1 MKMKSSMSPTLNR
14 YIVTY
19 ESGRKLKLMAT
30 DEVRAF
36 AIGAIVS
43 DQIIEDI
50 SLAVV
55 QIKIDKPCL
64 N

>member
-1 MKMKSSMSPTLNR
+1 MKSSMSPILKR

-19 ESGRKLKLMAT
+19 ENGKSLKLFAT
-30 DEVRAF
+30 NPMTALTL
-36 AIGAIVS
+36 GSIVS
-43 DQIIEDI
+43 DQIITNI
-50 SLAVV
+50 TQAIV

>member
-1 MKMKSSMSPTLNR
+1 MKSSMSPILKR

-19 ESGRKLKLMAT
+19 ENGKSLKLFAT
-30 DEVRAF
+30 NPMTALTL
-36 AIGAIVS
+36 GSIVS
-43 DQIIEDI
+43 DQIITDI
-50 SLAVV
+50 TQAIV

>member
-1 MKMKSSMSPTLNR
+1 MKSSMSPTLKR

-19 ESGRKLKLMAT
+19 ENGKSLKLFAT
-30 DEVRAF
+30 NPMTALTL
-36 AIGAIVS
+36 GSIVS
-43 DQIIEDI
+43 DQIITDVTQAI
-50 SLAVV
+50 V

>member
-1 MKMKSSMSPTLNR
+1 MKSSMSPTLKR

-19 ESGRKLKLMAT
+19 DNGKSLKLFAT
-30 DEVRAF
+30 NPMTAMTL
-36 AIGAIVS
+36 GSIVS
-43 DQIIEDI
+43 DKIITEVKQ
-50 SLAVV
+50 AVV

>member
-1 MKMKSSMSPTLNR
+1 MKSSMSPILKR

-19 ESGRKLKLMAT
+19 ENGKSLKLFAT
-30 DEVRAF
+30 NPMIAMTL
-36 AIGAIVS
+36 GCIVS
-43 DQIIEDI
+43 DQNIVDI
-50 SLAVV
+50 TQAVV

>member
-1 MKMKSSMSPTLNR
+1 MKSSMSPTLKR

-19 ESGRKLKLMAT
+19 ENGKSLKL
-30 DEVRAF
+30 F
-36 AIGAIVS
+36 AINPMTAMTLGCIVS
-43 DQIIEDI
+43 DQNIIDVTQ
-50 SLAVV
+50 AVV

>member
-1 MKMKSSMSPTLNR
+1 MKSSMSPTLKR

-19 ESGRKLKLMAT
+19 DNGKSLKLFAT
-30 DEVRAF
+30 NPMTALTL
-36 AIGAIVS
+36 GSIVS
-43 DQIIEDI
+43 DQNIIDVKQAI
-50 SLAVV
+50 V

>member
-1 MKMKSSMSPTLNR
+1 MKSSMLPTLKR

-19 ESGRKLKLMAT
+19 DNGKSLKLFAT
-30 DEVRAF
+30 NPMTAMTL
-36 AIGAIVS
+36 GLIVS
-43 DQIIEDI
+43 DQVITDI
-50 SLAVV
+50 TQAVV

>member
-1 MKMKSSMSPTLNR
+1 MKSSMSPILKR

-19 ESGRKLKLMAT
+19 ESGKSLKLFAT
-30 DEVRAF
+30 NPMTALTL
-36 AIGAIVS
+36 GLIVS
-43 DQIIEDI
+43 DQIIIDI
-50 SLAVV
+50 TQAIV

>member
-1 MKMKSSMSPTLNR
+1 MKSSMLPTLKR

-19 ESGRKLKLMAT
+19 DNGKSLKLFAT
-30 DEVRAF
+30 DPMTAMTL
-36 AIGAIVS
+36 GLIVS
-43 DQIIEDI
+43 DQVITDI
-50 SLAVV
+50 TQAIV

>member
-1 MKMKSSMSPTLNR
+1 MKSSMSPILKR

-19 ESGRKLKLMAT
+19 ENGKSLKLFAT
-30 DEVRAF
+30 NPMTALTL
-36 AIGAIVS
+36 GLIVS
-43 DQIIEDI
+43 DQIIIDI
-50 SLAVV
+50 TQAIV

>member
-1 MKMKSSMSPTLNR
+1 MSPILKR

-19 ESGRKLKLMAT
+19 ESGKSLKL
-30 DEVRAF
+30 F
-36 AIGAIVS
+36 ANNPMTALTLGLIVS
-43 DQIIEDI
+43 DQIIIDI
-50 SLAVV
+50 TQAIV